1 MAFRPPRRRC
11 CGGGAG
17 GGSFLEPQ
25 HSHCVSPEGY
35 LGLAL
40 VGRTSWKASGNTAG
54 QGPGWGLVPGIPCWT
69 WVSHRFVWSGVA
81 VLRPALPS
89 PGKPGGWV
97 LPSSK
102 GSLSAQPLPFL
113 SLPWGAD
120 GSAEPQHRGRAGRPS
135 RRNFQKELAA
145 LAPGPGTP
153 ELGILRAPGS
163 HLSPSAQGASVCL
176 RSTLSPH
183 RSP

>member
-17 GGSFLEPQ
+17 EGGFLEPQ
-25 HSHCVSPEGY
+25 HPHCVSPEGY

-40 VGRTSWKASGNTAG
+40 MESFGEHSWPRPGVGVSAWDPLLDLGLTQVCVSGA
-54 QGPGWGLVPGIPCWT
+54 
-69 WVSHRFVWSGVA
+69 A
-81 VLRPALPS
+81 VLGPALPS

-113 SLPWGAD
+113 SLPGGAD

-135 RRNFQKELAA
+135 RRSFQKELAA